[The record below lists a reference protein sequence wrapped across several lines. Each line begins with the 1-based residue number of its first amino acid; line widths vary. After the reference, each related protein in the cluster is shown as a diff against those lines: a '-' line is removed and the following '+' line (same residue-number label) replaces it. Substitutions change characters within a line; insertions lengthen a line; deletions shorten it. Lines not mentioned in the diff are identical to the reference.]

1 MRTLIVED
9 DFSSRILLEDMLGQY
24 GPVHQTMN
32 GEEAMEAFQ
41 LAIDTEKYYDLVCLD
56 IMLPKMNGQDVLLK
70 MRNLEKTRAAT
81 RDAHAKIIMITVIS
95 DTRNIIAAFKGQCDG
110 YFIKPFD
117 ERKLKGILRTLHLIE
132 A

>member
-9 DFSSRILLEDMLGQY
+9 DFSSRLLLEEMLGQY
-24 GPVHQTMN
+24 GPVHQAMN
-32 GEEAMEAFQ
+32 GEEAVEAFR
-41 LAIDTEKYYDLVCLD
+41 LAMDDRKYYDLVCLD

-70 MRNLEKTRAAT
+70 MRNMEKQHESSRETLS
-81 RDAHAKIIMITVIS
+81 KIIMITVMR

-117 ERKLKGILRTLHLIE
+117 ERKLIDTLKTLHLVD
-132 A
+132 

>member
-9 DFSSRILLEDMLGQY
+9 DFSSRLLLEEMLGQY
-24 GPVHQTMN
+24 GPVHQAMN
-32 GEEAMEAFQ
+32 GEEAVEAFQ

-70 MRNLEKTRAAT
+70 MRSMEKTHTAP
-81 RDAHAKIIMITVIS
+81 RDTLTKIIMITVMR

-117 ERKLKGILRTLHLIE
+117 ERKLIAILRTLHLIE